1 MENITSKELG
11 MLSQALTTEALI
23 CKKARMYANTLT
35 DTALAECMTAIA
47 DGHEKRYNALLK
59 KLGS

>member
-1 MENITSKELG
+1 MENITSKELS

-35 DTALAECMTAIA
+35 DTALAECMTTIA

-59 KLGS
+59 KLSD

>member
-1 MENITSKELG
+1 MENITSKELS
-11 MLSQALTTEALI
+11 MLSQALTSEALI

-35 DTALAECMTAIA
+35 DPALAECMSAIA

-59 KLGS
+59 KLSD